1 MRRRQCSRKA
11 PFTIHHSPFTILL
24 AAALFTL
31 NSSLFTSCSSDDLIE
46 EETVL
51 LASDPE
57 SIELV
62 FTITM
67 DHSYTAT
74 RATRATRAN
83 SADNDTTW
91 KDTQNRVD
99 AETAEDA
106 IQSMQ
111 VILFTQQTD
120 ESNNTYYTFLT
131 TVAQME
137 LTSSTDTDN
146 NTTTF
151 TYTGVIPTG
160 TILTG
165 EAFNARIVILANCSI
180 DVSSFNGNT
189 KYTDTEIG
197 EALYTMTKS
206 NNQISISSTGIPMWG
221 TTTGSWTFTKG
232 EKTDIGSLALL
243 RAMAKIKVSL
253 DDDMINNGYRIV
265 TASLQGFS
273 DNKGYIHPTG
283 YGTVDKTED
292 LTVGDSTF
300 HAYTSSTD
308 TQDSLTFFTY
318 ADSSYA
324 YIYVPEYETPSSDAA
339 SINVHIYRYGDDGKD
354 YCNKVE
360 LQLREYINGKVTS
373 SSDSLIDL
381 VRNHILSYTLSRTA
395 TSTVTITTNDY
406 EWYYSASDISWD
418 AEEDNLYVLFVAH
431 DEYYHTTDS
440 TVTTKLGT
448 WKSITE
454 NSKWTYADTV
464 YADTTSGYTIYYNL
478 TGAKCKETIYDED
491 GTANKISQN
500 DYGDADAVW
509 CLVTYPRWKD
519 DDHDAIKN
527 GVSTAHYLFYV
538 TPLSTTGRRTWKAYL
553 TNTDAFT
560 FAQGAAD
567 WKYTHNKTSY
577 ANTTQYYASTGVAR
591 DYPYMIAVEPNPT
604 YYWTTLQIGYMKKYH
619 PNVVMRDKN
628 GVNRGDTTYA
638 DYSWTTTG
646 DSIYDTANFTTS
658 TWSDEWYNDYDWS
671 QIVTSTCTMTT
682 YDSSTNTSTEEEVDT
697 LLAVYTDLFILLDGT
712 TATTALPINR
722 SSDDNGQFVNWFAGG
737 THEHTVTITDDEG
750 VSSTITLDQEQWM
763 RIWRTNAVTTSGE
776 NDYAN
781 ILTNINKAS
790 DLNERWYNK

>member
-1 MRRRQCSRKA
+1 MSKHLHRLTC
-11 PFTIHHSPFTILL
+11 I
-24 AAALFTL
+24 
-31 NSSLFTSCSSDDLIE
+31 SSLLLGLCALYACSSDDLIE
-46 EETVL
+46 EETIL

-74 RATRATRAN
+74 RAATRATRAN

-120 ESNNTYYTFLT
+120 ESNSTYYTFLT
-131 TVAQME
+131 TVAQQE
-137 LTSSTDTDN
+137 LTSTTDTEN
-146 NTTTF
+146 STTTF

-165 EAFNARIVILANCSI
+165 EAFSARIVILANCSI
-180 DVSSFNGNT
+180 DVSDLNGNT

-197 EALYTMTKS
+197 EAIYTMTKS
-206 NNQISISSTGIPMWG
+206 NSKIDISSTGIPMWG
-221 TTTGSWTFTKG
+221 TTTGSWIFTKG

-253 DDDMINNGYRIV
+253 DSEMISDGYRIV

-273 DNKGYIHPTG
+273 DNQGYIHPTG

-300 HAYTSSTD
+300 HARTSTSTS
-308 TQDSLTFFTY
+308 DSLTFFTHT
-318 ADSSYA
+318 DSSYA
-324 YIYVPEYETPSSDAA
+324 YIYVPEYDTPSSNAA

-354 YCNKVE
+354 YCNKEV
-360 LQLREYINGKVTS
+360 LYLKEYTDGATS
-373 SSDSLIDL
+373 DEAEVIDL
-381 VRNHILSYTLSRTA
+381 VRNHILSYTLSRT
-395 TSTVTITTNDY
+395 VTTTAYVTTNDY
-406 EWYYSASDISWD
+406 EWYYTASDISWD

-431 DEYYHTTDS
+431 DEYYHTDS
-440 TVTTKLGT
+440 LTSNTLSTNWVLSSTN
-448 WKSITE
+448 WS
-454 NSKWTYADTV
+454 YADTV
-464 YADTTSGYTIYYNL
+464 YWDRSSEATSSPTYVAYYNL
-478 TGAKCKETIYDED
+478 TGTTCQNYINNSKIT
-491 GTANKISQN
+491 ISQN

-519 DDHDAIKN
+519 DDHDAIRN

-567 WKYTHNKTSY
+567 WKYTRYKTNY
-577 ANTTQYYASTGVAR
+577 ANATQYYASTGVAR

-619 PNVVMRDKN
+619 PNVVMKDKN
-628 GVNRGDTTYA
+628 GENRGDTTYY

-646 DSIYDTANFTTS
+646 DSIYDTANFSTS
-658 TWSDEWYNDYDWS
+658 SWSDTWYESYDWT

-682 YDSSTNTSTEEEVDT
+682 RTIDSNGDTITTEEEVDT

-722 SSDDNGQFVNWFAGG
+722 SSDNNGQFVNWFAGG